1 MSTRHKRGNRRC
13 VDVDVANKH
22 HNNYLMDRRQ
32 SAIDDD
38 DVGHS
43 SSCEDDT
50 NISSITRGAT
60 TVRNNN
66 QRFCYQIRIIHTCT
80 MLGITLLI
88 LSGSAIHHATAF
100 VTRIA
105 GRSLLKSSTTIK
117 DWDDGSSY
125 HYSKEP
131 TLLQAATNSR
141 SRMRITSKNRHNN
154 YNNNDIPQ
162 LPSST
167 KLQMSSSDMEVQSSQ
182 NTDQSS
188 SSGGGD
194 DNDEHEWRTVLAAF
208 QMYKAAYGDLKVPSR
223 FIVPGMAPWPG
234 KFGIYNDSFCML
246 PYSDSCMYGRGFTT
260 IFESFSSCLHFYHI
274 RAQNYVL

>member
-13 VDVDVANKH
+13 VDVDVDANKH

-50 NISSITRGAT
+50 NTSSTIISGAT

-66 QRFCYQIRIIHTCT
+66 QRCCYQIRIIHTCT

-125 HYSKEP
+125 HYSKDP
-131 TLLQAATNSR
+131 TL
-141 SRMRITSKNRHNN
+141 
-154 YNNNDIPQ
+154 
-162 LPSST
+162 
-167 KLQMSSSDMEVQSSQ
+167 
-182 NTDQSS
+182 
-188 SSGGGD
+188 
-194 DNDEHEWRTVLAAF
+194 
-208 QMYKAAYGDLKVPSR
+208 
-223 FIVPGMAPWPG
+223 
-234 KFGIYNDSFCML
+234 
-246 PYSDSCMYGRGFTT
+246 
-260 IFESFSSCLHFYHI
+260 
-274 RAQNYVL
+274 